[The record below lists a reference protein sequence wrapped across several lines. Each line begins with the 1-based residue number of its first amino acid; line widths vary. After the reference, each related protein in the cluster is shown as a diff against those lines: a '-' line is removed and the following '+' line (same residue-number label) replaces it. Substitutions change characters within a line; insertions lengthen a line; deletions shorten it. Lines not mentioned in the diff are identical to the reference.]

1 MDDFYTTFLST
12 LARDEWGHPVLPTP
26 LRIKRR
32 EYEGDLLDLQIEL
45 VKMQTWVRATG
56 QRVLLLFEGRDTA
69 GKGGTIQRMR
79 EHMNPRFARH
89 VALPVPNETEGGQW
103 YFQRYVEQLPTRGE
117 IAFFDR
123 SWYNRAGVERV
134 MQFASKEQVARF
146 FDQVVPFE
154 QFLVD
159 DGIHL
164 VKIWLSVGRDEQVRR
179 LDARRHDP
187 LKHWKLSSLDKRAPE
202 LWEEYTLAAL
212 ELFSRT
218 DTPRTPW
225 WFVNNNNNK
234 RVGRL
239 NVVRHV
245 LDLLPYDN
253 KNTDVVGGAEPEIV
267 APVRALLP
275 TIAPDIERQPFA

>member
-1 MDDFYTTFLST
+1 
-12 LARDEWGHPVLPTP
+12 
-26 LRIKRR
+26 
-32 EYEGDLLDLQIEL
+32 
-45 VKMQTWVRATG
+45 
-56 QRVLLLFEGRDTA
+56 
-69 GKGGTIQRMR
+69 
-79 EHMNPRFARH
+79 
-89 VALPVPNETEGGQW
+89 
-103 YFQRYVEQLPTRGE
+103 
-117 IAFFDR
+117 
-123 SWYNRAGVERV
+123 
-134 MQFASKEQVARF
+134 MQFASNEQVARF

-154 QFLVD
+154 QSLVD

-225 WFVNNNNNK
+225 WFVNNNNK
-234 RVGRL
+234 RVGHL

-275 TIAPDIERQPFA
+275 MIAPDIERQPFA